1 MTSAH
6 LALVSLRLHLEQ
18 QQYVRGNVHRRGH
31 SAALQPEWHFGH
43 RGEKGRH
50 KCCKHRS
57 SCCLKRRR
65 KWLRATRSD
74 KNVLSKLRS
83 FLVPENTLAQ
93 TLVRTD
99 TLNPQSLNTFFL
111 FKKQTLEV
119 DLFIALIQVCL
130 RKMFFQ
136 TTNAPVMMLPAPT
149 PFNYFSFFD
158 LIYGNHCSSDK
169 RI

>member
-1 MTSAH
+1 M
-6 LALVSLRLHLEQ
+6 
-18 QQYVRGNVHRRGH
+18 
-31 SAALQPEWHFGH
+31 
-43 RGEKGRH
+43 
-50 KCCKHRS
+50 
-57 SCCLKRRR
+57 
-65 KWLRATRSD
+65 RATRSD

-158 LIYGNHCSSDK
+158 LIYGNHCNSDK